1 MHKLNKP
8 ISLSAP
14 IAEIL
19 KNILKPFPPIK
30 HHPKDLRTLFKD
42 HPTIEF
48 QPDTGIESLV
58 ANPRPL
64 PADELVATVDNGP
77 QRPALVDQLQIS
89 HKTIAKE
96 LPVRVMVQSS
106 DSANKY
112 TITDGDY
119 GVNDDSWNEGA
130 AAIESDTQLD
140 MQAVTEATPN
150 IVDNASDK
158 GTDKEDSPRT
168 RPKERHAAGDDS
180 EISHNTQPSTITVSQ
195 MDISTPTTTITRPN
209 KRTGTRRATKA
220 KKKEIPSLDRI
231 AEKVFER
238 YKNHEDIPSYED
250 LWYDDNG
257 GMLLSQESDNT
268 GKNVKRQVDNNKV
281 VGPVSQDKQDKAKEE
296 LERLHEVTDV
306 IDRFRGMLDI
316 AQQVDYYLTKRLQ
329 SGINALAAMYADS
342 PPNSFSD
349 RR

>member
-1 MHKLNKP
+1 M
-8 ISLSAP
+8 
-14 IAEIL
+14 
-19 KNILKPFPPIK
+19 
-30 HHPKDLRTLFKD
+30 
-42 HPTIEF
+42 
-48 QPDTGIESLV
+48 
-58 ANPRPL
+58 
-64 PADELVATVDNGP
+64 DNGP
-77 QRPALVDQLQIS
+77 PRPALADQSHIH
-89 HKTIAKE
+89 HKTIEEE
-96 LPVRVMVQSS
+96 LPIMVQSS
-106 DSANKY
+106 DAANNY
-112 TITDGDY
+112 TVTDG
-119 GVNDDSWNEGA
+119 VDDESWNEGA
-130 AAIESDTQLD
+130 AAIESDTLMEKQT
-140 MQAVTEATPN
+140 VTRGTPN

-158 GTDKEDSPRT
+158 GTDKGDSPRAV
-168 RPKERHAAGDDS
+168 PKERHAARNGS
-180 EISHNTQPSTITVSQ
+180 EFSHNTQSTSTISVAE
-195 MDISTPTTTITRPN
+195 DITTPTATTTRPN
-209 KRTGTRRATKA
+209 KRTGTSRPTKA

-257 GMLLSQESDNT
+257 GMLYSKEEDTL
-268 GKNVKRQVDNNKV
+268 GKNVKRQVDNNKIMP
-281 VGPVSQDKQDKAKEE
+281 PVSQDKKDAAKEE